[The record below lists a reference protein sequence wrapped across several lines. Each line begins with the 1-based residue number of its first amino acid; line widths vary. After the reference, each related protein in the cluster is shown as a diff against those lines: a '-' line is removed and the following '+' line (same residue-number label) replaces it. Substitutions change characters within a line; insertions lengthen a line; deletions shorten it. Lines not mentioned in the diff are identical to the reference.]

1 MDKDLELNLEELDQV
16 NGGISLAM
24 AESYL
29 KRKIADLKEQG
40 FDINEVIR
48 KINVLVTQTKALS
61 EMYTLQDIKNI
72 VTMIW
77 DSL

>member
-72 VTMIW
+72 VTRLW